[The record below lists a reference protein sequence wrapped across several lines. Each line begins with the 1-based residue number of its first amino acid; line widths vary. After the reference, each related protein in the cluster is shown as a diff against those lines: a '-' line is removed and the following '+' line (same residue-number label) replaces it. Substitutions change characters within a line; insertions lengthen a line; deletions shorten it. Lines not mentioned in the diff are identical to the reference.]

1 MNVSLSDTGPRIVVI
16 TGGSSGIGRCTA
28 ALFARRGWH
37 VGLIARG
44 AEGLAASRLD
54 IELAG
59 ARAATAQADVTD
71 TDALVEA
78 AHAIAAELGPIDVW
92 INCAGN
98 GVYGRF
104 EDVPDAEFQRVTD
117 VTYHGTV
124 NGTRIALA
132 QMKPRGEGRIVN
144 VCSAIAFHGLPLMSS
159 YAGAKAAVRAF
170 GQAVQGELKL
180 EKSRI
185 RITTVF
191 PPAANTP
198 YFSHATSHMGWPARP
213 ARPVYQPEV
222 VAQGILQAVAGRRRE
237 MPISGT
243 VVAFSLATRIA
254 PGLVAWGMG
263 KMGIARQITTDPGAR
278 RLLEPT
284 LFAPSRHVFDVHGPF
299 GRGARRWSAHLW
311 LERWLTVLKR
321 LLAFAPLKLP
331 ARRPPVAQ
339 LPPTRVPPEP
349 GPELAG
355 LAAPHAES

>member
-1 MNVSLSDTGPRIVVI
+1 MDASLSGSRVVVI

-28 ALFARRGWH
+28 ALFARHGWR

-44 AEGLAASRLD
+44 LEGLAATRRD
-54 IELAG
+54 VERAG
-59 ARAATAQADVTD
+59 ALAATAQADVTD
-71 TDALVEA
+71 TEALVEA
-78 AHAIAAELGPIDVW
+78 AHAIVASLGPIDVW

-104 EDVPDAEFQRVTD
+104 GDVPEVEFQRVTD

-124 NGTRIALA
+124 NGTRVALA
-132 QMKPRGEGRIVN
+132 HMRSRGQGRIIN

-159 YAGAKAAVRAF
+159 YAGAKAAVRGF
-170 GQAVQGELKL
+170 SQAVQGELKL
-180 EKSRI
+180 ERSQI

-198 YFSHATSHMGWPARP
+198 YFSHAVSHMGWPARP
-213 ARPVYQPEV
+213 AWPVYQPEV

-237 MPISGT
+237 MTISGT
-243 VVAFSLATRIA
+243 VVAFSLATRLV
-254 PGLVAWGMG
+254 PSLVALAMG
-263 KMGIARQITTDPGAR
+263 KMGIERQATADPDAR

-284 LFAPSRHVFDVHGPF
+284 LFAPSQRVFDVHGPF
-299 GRGARRWSAHLW
+299 GQGARRRSVHLW
-311 LERWLTVLKR
+311 FERWPTLLKQLFTV
-321 LLAFAPLKLP
+321 APP
-331 ARRPPVAQ
+331 VRPPAIA

-355 LAAPHAES
+355 LAAPHAET